1 MGRLRQPFCENPLR
15 AAVRVVKESA
25 HLQLDTNRDAL
36 PGKIVQAATIPA
48 MNPVRPPLA
57 NGTTSVCSC
66 RPQNH
71 DDPVPALNL
80 QLIQYNLG
88 AFRQHCPLSHSEL
101 RGIAR
106 SCPSSTPNLSAGKV
120 PTLVHQMCH

>member
-1 MGRLRQPFCENPLR
+1 
-15 AAVRVVKESA
+15 
-25 HLQLDTNRDAL
+25 
-36 PGKIVQAATIPA
+36 VQTATIPA

-66 RPQNH
+66 RPQDH
-71 DDPVPALNL
+71 EDPVPALNL

-88 AFRQHCPLSHSEL
+88 AFRQQCPLSHSEL

-106 SCPSSTPNLSAGKV
+106 SCPSSTPNPSAGKV
-120 PTLVHQMCH
+120 PTLVCQYQLKIRILLNEKSPTWLAVTVYSFSRLDENGAGW

>member
-1 MGRLRQPFCENPLR
+1 
-15 AAVRVVKESA
+15 
-25 HLQLDTNRDAL
+25 
-36 PGKIVQAATIPA
+36 

-66 RPQNH
+66 RPQDH
-71 DDPVPALNL
+71 EDPVPALNL

-88 AFRQHCPLSHSEL
+88 AFRQQCPLSHSEL

-106 SCPSSTPNLSAGKV
+106 SCPSSTPNPSAGKV
-120 PTLVHQMCH
+120 PTLVCQYQLKNPHSAERKIPHLAGGDGLQFQPAG